1 MNAEGEEQHRVRP
14 GNVIGS
20 VRVGDRVVVVSP
32 KLPIDRV
39 LFMTVYT
46 ADPFGWRNEWAEL
59 GVVSSL
65 TDGVAALFS
74 RSRERALGAG
84 LLRSYRTVERDEALV
99 RGRIRMNV
107 QARRMAPVP
116 IAVRYQVHDDEVI
129 ENHVLR
135 AAVSVL
141 RRQRLGDDKLTFR
154 VAHLWRQL
162 RDLSAK
168 RVNLDQID
176 RIVWTRHNAHYRP
189 AVMLARVILANSMVD
204 VVDGRVPV
212 AGFTLSLPRVFEQ
225 FVRTALR
232 ESLGATTLEFP
243 DQPSRH
249 KLALDDH
256 GRVKL
261 EPDLGYRTA
270 NGWRF
275 VGDVKYKRDAAG
287 AGTNPDLYQLL
298 AYATATRLPEATLIY
313 TEGPPTPTHLVVP
326 AAAVTL
332 HVRHLDLNQEPTQV
346 LETLGLWAREML
358 GQIGARAMDG

>member
-1 MNAEGEEQHRVRP
+1 M
-14 GNVIGS
+14 
-20 VRVGDRVVVVSP
+20 
-32 KLPIDRV
+32 
-39 LFMTVYT
+39 
-46 ADPFGWRNEWAEL
+46 
-59 GVVSSL
+59 
-65 TDGVAALFS
+65 
-74 RSRERALGAG
+74 
-84 LLRSYRTVERDEALV
+84 
-99 RGRIRMNV
+99 
-107 QARRMAPVP
+107 P

-212 AGFTLSLPRVFEQ
+212 AGFTMSLPRVFEQ

-232 ESLGATTLEFP
+232 ESLGATALEFP
-243 DQPSRH
+243 DEPARH
-249 KLALDDH
+249 KLALDDR

-275 VGDVKYKRDAAG
+275 VGDVKYKRDPAG
-287 AGTNPDLYQLL
+287 SGTNPDLYQLL
-298 AYATATRLPEATLIY
+298 AYATATRLPDATLIY
-313 TEGPPTPTHLVVP
+313 ANGPPTPTDVVVP
-326 AAAVTL
+326 TAAVTL
-332 HVRHLDLNQEPTQV
+332 HVRHLDLNREPDQV
-346 LETLGLWAREML
+346 LETLNLWAQEMSD
-358 GQIGARAMDG
+358 AVSVRASDG